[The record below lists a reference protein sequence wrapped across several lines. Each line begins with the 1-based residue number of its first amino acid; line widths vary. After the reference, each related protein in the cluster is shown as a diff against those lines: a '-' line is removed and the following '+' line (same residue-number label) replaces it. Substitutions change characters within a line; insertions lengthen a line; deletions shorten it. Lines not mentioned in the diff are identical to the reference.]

1 MTRIGPDKRSSL
13 LIRRPP
19 GSRDR
24 VGTTIAR
31 ASAEVRSRDRG
42 RTHLSISR
50 CSLDTVVATLVV
62 PAVATIEAAMTGLG
76 LTIVIIAAAPA
87 AVAIIE
93 ITGTAAAVVTTI
105 AAVAMTEGTI
115 ETTGLAAIE
124 TIVITGIAAVS
135 MRRRVEHLAVPV
147 AAAIGTSARAAGS
160 TASLQTLVEEA
171 FEPIQIKK
179 DGKSTPIAIVLRE
192 ADIRAVFTFCMD
204 KTAWEI
210 NGKNGTVRKHI
221 ALKFGLPLEGFD
233 IEKDQHSDAMGADK
247 RIIIIKCN
255 AAWEQAILQHKKRIY
270 TSSGK
275 IDFRYR
281 QEGGEKRPQQGN
293 GKEATQPLKKR
304 ARVDSDVIE
313 VDPDAI
319 EVVRPA
325 SAEEALAG
333 SVENVSIHD

>member
-1 MTRIGPDKRSSL
+1 MKADRGPTKTKDSRMQRQMTRIGPDRRSSL

-31 ASAEVRSRDRG
+31 VSAVVRSRDRG

-50 CSLDTVVATLVV
+50 CSLDTVVATLAV

-105 AAVAMTEGTI
+105 AAMTEGTI

-147 AAAIGTSARAAGS
+147 AAAIGTSVRAAGS

-171 FEPIQIKK
+171 PEQATLASRTAVNPRKEKTESSDARLHQRR
-179 DGKSTPIAIVLRE
+179 SLNSRTEAE
-192 ADIRAVFTFCMD
+192 ADST
-204 KTAWEI
+204 K
-210 NGKNGTVRKHI
+210 VR
-221 ALKFGLPLEGFD
+221 
-233 IEKDQHSDAMGADK
+233 
-247 RIIIIKCN
+247 
-255 AAWEQAILQHKKRIY
+255 
-270 TSSGK
+270 SS
-275 IDFRYR
+275 IMLRFHQYYYYR
-281 QEGGEKRPQQGN
+281 QKY
-293 GKEATQPLKKR
+293 
-304 ARVDSDVIE
+304 
-313 VDPDAI
+313 
-319 EVVRPA
+319 
-325 SAEEALAG
+325 
-333 SVENVSIHD
+333 

>member
-1 MTRIGPDKRSSL
+1 MKADRGPTKTKDSRMQRQMTRIGPDQRSSL

-31 ASAEVRSRDRG
+31 VSAVVRSRDRG

-50 CSLDTVVATLVV
+50 CSLDTVVATLVG
-62 PAVATIEAAMTGLG
+62 PVATIEAAMTGLG

-147 AAAIGTSARAAGS
+147 AAAIGTSVRAAGS

-171 FEPIQIKK
+171 PEQATLASRTAVNPRKEKTESSDAQPRQRR
-179 DGKSTPIAIVLRE
+179 SLNSRTEAE
-192 ADIRAVFTFCMD
+192 ADRT
-204 KTAWEI
+204 K
-210 NGKNGTVRKHI
+210 VR
-221 ALKFGLPLEGFD
+221 
-233 IEKDQHSDAMGADK
+233 
-247 RIIIIKCN
+247 
-255 AAWEQAILQHKKRIY
+255 
-270 TSSGK
+270 SS
-275 IDFRYR
+275 IMLRFHQYYYYR
-281 QEGGEKRPQQGN
+281 QKY
-293 GKEATQPLKKR
+293 
-304 ARVDSDVIE
+304 
-313 VDPDAI
+313 
-319 EVVRPA
+319 
-325 SAEEALAG
+325 
-333 SVENVSIHD
+333 

>member
-1 MTRIGPDKRSSL
+1 MQRQMTRIGPDQRSSL

-31 ASAEVRSRDRG
+31 VSAVVRSRDRG

-76 LTIVIIAAAPA
+76 LTIVIIAA

-147 AAAIGTSARAAGS
+147 AAAIGTSVRAAGS

-171 FEPIQIKK
+171 PEQATLASRTAVNPRKEKTESSDARPHQRR
-179 DGKSTPIAIVLRE
+179 SLNSRTEAE
-192 ADIRAVFTFCMD
+192 ADRT
-204 KTAWEI
+204 K
-210 NGKNGTVRKHI
+210 VR
-221 ALKFGLPLEGFD
+221 
-233 IEKDQHSDAMGADK
+233 
-247 RIIIIKCN
+247 
-255 AAWEQAILQHKKRIY
+255 
-270 TSSGK
+270 SS
-275 IDFRYR
+275 IMLRFHQYYYYR
-281 QEGGEKRPQQGN
+281 QKN
-293 GKEATQPLKKR
+293 
-304 ARVDSDVIE
+304 
-313 VDPDAI
+313 
-319 EVVRPA
+319 
-325 SAEEALAG
+325 
-333 SVENVSIHD
+333 

>member
-1 MTRIGPDKRSSL
+1 MKADRGPTKTKDSRMQRQMTRIGPDQRSSL

-31 ASAEVRSRDRG
+31 VSAVVRSRDRG

-50 CSLDTVVATLVV
+50 CSLDTVVATLVG
-62 PAVATIEAAMTGLG
+62 PVATIEAAMTGLG
-76 LTIVIIAAAPA
+76 LTIVIIAA

-147 AAAIGTSARAAGS
+147 AAAIGTSVRAAGS

-171 FEPIQIKK
+171 PEQATLASRTAVNPRKEKTESSDAQPQQRR
-179 DGKSTPIAIVLRE
+179 SLNSRTEAE
-192 ADIRAVFTFCMD
+192 ADRT
-204 KTAWEI
+204 K
-210 NGKNGTVRKHI
+210 VR
-221 ALKFGLPLEGFD
+221 
-233 IEKDQHSDAMGADK
+233 
-247 RIIIIKCN
+247 
-255 AAWEQAILQHKKRIY
+255 
-270 TSSGK
+270 SS
-275 IDFRYR
+275 IMLRFHQYYYYR
-281 QEGGEKRPQQGN
+281 QKY
-293 GKEATQPLKKR
+293 
-304 ARVDSDVIE
+304 
-313 VDPDAI
+313 
-319 EVVRPA
+319 
-325 SAEEALAG
+325 
-333 SVENVSIHD
+333 

>member
-1 MTRIGPDKRSSL
+1 MKADRGPTKTKDSRMQRQMTRIGPDQRSSL

-31 ASAEVRSRDRG
+31 VSAVVRSRDRG

-147 AAAIGTSARAAGS
+147 AAAIGTSVRAAGS

-171 FEPIQIKK
+171 PEQATLASRTAVNPRKEKTESSDARPHQRR
-179 DGKSTPIAIVLRE
+179 SLNSRTEAE
-192 ADIRAVFTFCMD
+192 ADRT
-204 KTAWEI
+204 K
-210 NGKNGTVRKHI
+210 VR
-221 ALKFGLPLEGFD
+221 
-233 IEKDQHSDAMGADK
+233 
-247 RIIIIKCN
+247 
-255 AAWEQAILQHKKRIY
+255 
-270 TSSGK
+270 SS
-275 IDFRYR
+275 IMLRFHQYYYYR
-281 QEGGEKRPQQGN
+281 QKY
-293 GKEATQPLKKR
+293 
-304 ARVDSDVIE
+304 
-313 VDPDAI
+313 
-319 EVVRPA
+319 
-325 SAEEALAG
+325 
-333 SVENVSIHD
+333 